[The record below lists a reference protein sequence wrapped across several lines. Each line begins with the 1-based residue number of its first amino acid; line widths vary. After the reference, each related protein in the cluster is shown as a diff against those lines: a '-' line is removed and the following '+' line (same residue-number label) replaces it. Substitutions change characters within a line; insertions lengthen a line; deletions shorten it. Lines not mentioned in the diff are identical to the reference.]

1 MDTVELSKLTGSTIG
16 HYQHNATDYR
26 DGTWGHD
33 VSQNRAALVTALGD
47 KAPCRILDFG
57 CGPGRDLLAFKALG
71 IEAVGLDGSEEFCN
85 MAREASGCQVLQ
97 QNFISLNLMANTYDG
112 IFANASL
119 FHVPTQE
126 LPRILR
132 ELNAALK
139 PKGVLLTSKPR
150 GNDEQ
155 GLQGE
160 RFGAYHSPDTWTAL
174 LQQAQFEPIEHYYRP
189 KGLPR
194 HQQPWFVSVWRKK

>member
-1 MDTVELSKLTGSTIG
+1 MLRII
-16 HYQHNATDYR
+16 A
-26 DGTWGHD
+26 
-33 VSQNRAALVTALGD
+33 TALG
-47 KAPCRILDFG
+47 AMM
-57 CGPGRDLLAFKALG
+57 LAK
-71 IEAVGLDGSEEFCN
+71 IERPWWQRWEIRHLVASEEFCN
-85 MAREASGCQVLQ
+85 MARVASGCQVLQ
-97 QNFISLNLMANTYDG
+97 QNFISLNLMAATYDG

-126 LPRILR
+126 LPRVLR

-139 PKGVLLTSKPR
+139 PKGILLTSNPR

>member
-47 KAPCRILDFG
+47 KTPCRILDFG
-57 CGPGRDLLAFKALG
+57 CGP
-71 IEAVGLDGSEEFCN
+71 
-85 MAREASGCQVLQ
+85 
-97 QNFISLNLMANTYDG
+97 
-112 IFANASL
+112 
-119 FHVPTQE
+119 
-126 LPRILR
+126 
-132 ELNAALK
+132 
-139 PKGVLLTSKPR
+139 
-150 GNDEQ
+150 
-155 GLQGE
+155 
-160 RFGAYHSPDTWTAL
+160 DTWTEL